1 MLKKR
6 IIPCLDVNNGRVVK
20 GVNFINLIDAGD
32 PVEQAII
39 YNEEGADELCFL
51 DITASSDNRS
61 TLSSSSAASDVY
73 KRQQHY

>member
-51 DITASSDNRS
+51 DITA
-61 TLSSSSAASDVY
+61 
-73 KRQQHY
+73 